1 MRRDL
6 RGQSLGMC
14 IFGRSTESSVNYPS
28 IFLSLHMCIYIC
40 VYLSINLSIYLFIYL
55 SINLSIY
62 LTYLMF
68 LCIYIYIT
76 LSHLLFFYIEYIYI
90 YIYIYTYIY
99 IYLHIHI
106 YIYIYRSVKLFM
118 YPSAPPTNLFT
129 IFLCESERMCQFIY
143 FIGEVT
149 IIHINIMRLH
159 YTLMFYTYC

>member
-40 VYLSINLSIYLFIYL
+40 VYLSIYQSIFLSIYL
-55 SINLSIY
+55 SINQSIY
-62 LTYLMF
+62 LSY
-68 LCIYIYIT
+68 
-76 LSHLLFFYIEYIYI
+76 LSHVSLYIYI
-90 YIYIYTYIY
+90 YIYYFISSSLFLHKIFIYTYIY
-99 IYLHIHI
+99 IHIYMYLHI
-106 YIYIYRSVKLFM
+106 YISIRKTVYVSVC
-118 YPSAPPTNLFT
+118 PATNLFT
-129 IFLCESERMCQFIY
+129 IFLCESERVCQFIY

-149 IIHINIMRLH
+149 IININIMRLH

>member
-14 IFGRSTESSVNYPS
+14 IFGRSTKSSVNYPS
-28 IFLSLHMCIYIC
+28 IFLSLHMCVYIYIC
-40 VYLSINLSIYLFIYL
+40 VYLSINLSIYLSINQSIYL
-55 SINLSIY
+55 SYLSHVSLY
-62 LTYLMF
+62 
-68 LCIYIYIT
+68 IYIYIT

-90 YIYIYTYIY
+90 YIYIYIHIY
-99 IYLHIHI
+99 IYLHIH
-106 YIYIYRSVKLFM
+106 IYIYRSVKLFM